1 MTLMSRLVKFVVFVA
16 FGLALS
22 GSAWA
27 NGEEFFHPDE
37 TGFDLYYFG
46 HIKDKAG
53 KVLDNVVITIKAKNL
68 GMSFPVRNDAP
79 GHFRSPD
86 IGKAIKGLGK
96 KVDSGA
102 ARNRRVQDRLPTSA
116 AVQDGGAQ
124 QDRRRDSDRVRDGT
138 GRAGY
143 RGCQEVGR
151 VFLDPA

>member
-1 MTLMSRLVKFVVFVA
+1 VFVA

-86 IGKAIKGLGK
+86 IGKAIKGLGRR
-96 KVDSGA
+96 SIRA
-102 ARNRRVQDRLPTSA
+102 ARIVVSKTGYRQVQPSKTA
-116 AVQDGGAQ
+116 APQ

-138 GRAGY
+138 GRAGT
-143 RGCQEVGR
+143 EV
-151 VFLDPA
+151 VKK